1 MWRACMATWMPCV
14 CTALWVRRACK
25 ATLEGVA
32 VPLPHVLVVDFGKK
46 SKRCAV
52 ERAKNAGV
60 SLSPPDFAAEAH
72 MHCRPIPELRC
83 PLCAA
88 CPDKIHSNAAV
99 TPKLALPNQPSVWS
113 QYGLRNCIG
122 TA

>member
-32 VPLPHVLVVDFGKK
+32 VPLPHVLVADFGRK

-60 SLSPPDFAAEAH
+60 SLSPRISLQKHTCIAGPY
-72 MHCRPIPELRC
+72 LN
-83 PLCAA
+83 CAA
-88 CPDKIHSNAAV
+88 LCV
-99 TPKLALPNQPSVWS
+99 LLAQMNSIPLQ
-113 QYGLRNCIG
+113 R
-122 TA
+122 